1 MSTDLDIL
9 FRGLG
14 EEERM
19 TFLGLGEPMDFEADE
34 IILPA
39 GRSEWDAY
47 FIQKGEVSIWV
58 GNACITELKPG
69 DTIGTSA
76 ILFPQLQWSAVRGK
90 TDGVLLRIRREDLMA
105 FFETRP
111 QRIFQQF
118 CINLFKV
125 WVEVL
130 NRRNGRVAE
139 IQAQILNISS
149 HREKERYKLLV
160 VDDEEEIRAVLQEFF
175 QGSYDVVT
183 ASDGLEAVERA
194 LTENP
199 DLILLDLRLP
209 ELDGFSVCQR
219 LKTQPQTGHVPIVMV
234 SALNTIP
241 DKVKGMMYGAD
252 EYLTKPVDLQ
262 NLEDTV
268 KRILTKV
275 YGD

>member
-1 MSTDLDIL
+1 MATDLDIL

-14 EEERM
+14 QEERIA
-19 TFLGLGEPMDFEADE
+19 FLGLGEPVDFEADE

-58 GNACITELKPG
+58 GNACITELKAG

-76 ILFPQLQWSAVRGK
+76 VLFPQLQWSAVRGK
-90 TDGVLLRIRREDLMA
+90 THGVLLRIRREELMA
-105 FFETRP
+105 FFEARP
-111 QRIFQQF
+111 QRTFQQF

-130 NRRNGRVAE
+130 NRRNARVAE
-139 IQAQILNISS
+139 IQARILNASS
-149 HREKERYKLLV
+149 RREKERYKLLV
-160 VDDEEEIRAVLQEFF
+160 VDDEEEIREVLQEFF
-175 QGSYDVVT
+175 ERSYDVVT

-219 LKTQPQTGHVPIVMV
+219 LKTQPQTGHVPIIMV

-268 KRILTKV
+268 KRVLTKV